1 MKPPAVH
8 DTPPG
13 EPPDGREGAGIGQVI
28 GPHRRGEQRQGTA
41 ESRSTYSWPV
51 SASSAGPLRVVE
63 VMAAL
68 DVLEAVAASSR
79 EGRTVRLD
87 GGGG

>member
-1 MKPPAVH
+1 MLPGGPVRIPPRAS
-8 DTPPG
+8 P
-13 EPPDGREGAGIGQVI
+13 
-28 GPHRRGEQRQGTA
+28 
-41 ESRSTYSWPV
+41 TYSWAV
-51 SASSAGPLRVVE
+51 SASSAGPLRVAE

-68 DVLEAVAASSR
+68 DILEAVAASSR

>member
-1 MKPPAVH
+1 MLPGGPVPIPPRAS
-8 DTPPG
+8 P
-13 EPPDGREGAGIGQVI
+13 
-28 GPHRRGEQRQGTA
+28 
-41 ESRSTYSWPV
+41 TYSWPV

-68 DVLEAVAASSR
+68 DVLEAAAASSR
-79 EGRTVRLD
+79 EGRAVRLD